1 MFTFNNC
8 TVTVNVGKRIAEL
21 LAKLDIDLYTDKGV
35 MMTKILVSP
44 KDLSQFAELIVKECV
59 DDGFDR
65 YCFDADGY
73 DRDGY
78 NADGFDADGF
88 DAAGYDADGYDR
100 QGYDTDDL
108 DRDGYDPLG
117 FDRDGVNRHGISH

>member
-59 DDGFDR
+59 DQIYPDWIK
-65 YCFDADGY
+65 
-73 DRDGY
+73 
-78 NADGFDADGF
+78 
-88 DAAGYDADGYDR
+88 
-100 QGYDTDDL
+100 QGET
-108 DRDGYDPLG
+108 RAETPLG
-117 FDRDGVNRHGISH
+117 FAVKRVKEHFGVEG